1 MSLFFTTGS
10 QLYEKKTLLFLL
22 LASVGISVQIFMLW
36 TGNLTYFW
44 LDFWPKLNSLLE
56 QRMKLVLTLSRPA
69 GVGLSFLPITLRAF
83 ELIL

>member
-1 MSLFFTTGS
+1 MALFFTTGS

-22 LASVGISVQIFMLW
+22 LASVGIFVQMFMLW

-56 QRMKLVLTLSRPA
+56 QRIKLVLTLFRPGEVRVKFFA
-69 GVGLSFLPITLRAF
+69 HNSQSF
-83 ELIL
+83 